1 MYIYIYT
8 YTYIC
13 IYIYIMSNLL
23 TRERKTKSIKL
34 RRMVI
39 KEFKNEL
46 RNLKIILDE
55 IKT

>member
-1 MYIYIYT
+1 MY
-8 YTYIC
+8 